1 MPTVFMAATVCD
13 RSSATHLRG
22 SFGHQDAPLGACRI
36 SADLERPVEQVDVVN
51 LYSAVAG
58 TFPISLVPG
67 QPVVIASVPP
77 FVTGKPKLVDRPKLA
92 STWLAAVELTAP
104 DPEPHS
110 RSPGDNRRCAARARA
125 VAVDAA
131 YRLTIS
137 RLRHPVSR
145 IRSPSEPPSA
155 SH

>member
-1 MPTVFMAATVCD
+1 MPTVSILATVCD
-13 RSSATHLRG
+13 GSSATHLRR
-22 SFGHQDAPLGACRI
+22 SFGHQDAPLGSRRI

-67 QPVVIASVPP
+67 QPVVVPSAPP
-77 FVTGKPKLVDRPKLA
+77 FVTGKPRLVDRPNLVPA
-92 STWLAAVELTAP
+92 WLAAVELTAP

-110 RSPGDNRRCAARARA
+110 RSPGESRRCAARARA

-131 YRLTIS
+131 
-137 RLRHPVSR
+137 
-145 IRSPSEPPSA
+145 
-155 SH
+155 